1 MAHERAI
8 DEQVFISLIHNHVNN
23 KTPSGIKIINAF
35 VPPYTLCSTIES
47 GATRSTHHDLK
58 VELVDTSLIVT
69 SVKEEQA
76 EKIIK
81 NVEFKGSKH
90 FKAIDPTKQPWT
102 NGVQFYNGPGNKFT
116 IGRTYARQFY
126 DTMLDELIAQY
137 DIKSIKPSYEIWSKD
152 AFRQG
157 KPKSAFVCEL
167 REKGYL
173 SDHLSDIR
181 KKFNRTFVVSAID
194 LIILLTEVEK
204 IANEVLDCKDYWL
217 QIHGDIET
225 PETFHVRWSNK
236 TAPLKIQ
243 EVEQIISKSDADI
256 NFKFVCEDGSEF
268 TAKMRWGYGQCIT
281 NIRIDIK

>member
-8 DEQVFISLIHNHVNN
+8 DENLFIKLIHQHVNN
-23 KTPSGIKIINAF
+23 KTPSGVKIINAF
-35 VPPYTLCSTIES
+35 IHPYTLCSTIES
-47 GATRSTHHDLK
+47 GATRRAHHDLQ
-58 VELVDTSLIVT
+58 VEIMDTSLDT
-69 SVKEEQA
+69 SLEQ
-76 EKIIK
+76 KIIK
-81 NVEFKGSKH
+81 NVEFKGSKY
-90 FKAIDPTKQPWT
+90 FKPIDPTKQPWT
-102 NGVQFYNGPGNKFT
+102 DGVQFYNGPGNKFT
-116 IGRTYARQFY
+116 IGHAYARRFY
-126 DTMLDELIAQY
+126 ETALDELIVHY
-137 DIKSIKPSYEIWSKD
+137 DIQSAKPSYEIWSKD

-173 SDHLSDIR
+173 SEHLSDSR
-181 KKFNRTFVVSAID
+181 KKFNSTFIVTALD
-194 LIILLTEVEK
+194 LVILLTEVEK

-225 PETFHVRWSNK
+225 PETFHVKWSNK

-256 NFKFVCEDGSEF
+256 NFKFVCEDGAEF